1 MVQIWDPELLLGTGH
16 RQALLKWSQL
26 QGRCC
31 PTAALAAAGSLWVS
45 PEPEAAFSLGE
56 GPRSSCEALLVK
68 TFFGHQNAALTN
80 RGFVVFCKIT
90 AGQDRGTCRSCRVM
104 GVQPV

>member
-16 RQALLKWSQL
+16 RPLLKWSQL

-56 GPRSSCEALLVK
+56 VPRSSCEAL
-68 TFFGHQNAALTN
+68 
-80 RGFVVFCKIT
+80 
-90 AGQDRGTCRSCRVM
+90 
-104 GVQPV
+104 